1 MNKLFPLMYDGPE
14 NGQSVA
20 GVSYST
26 IPFLVLPFT
35 LMLLTIGSNSTRVYT
50 GIEYVYQLINFAAV
64 FFIYRTYLQ
73 DSWMNVSLAP
83 SEVLTVSAIA
93 ASCIAVIYIG
103 TSFAAY
109 LELYPKA
116 NTVFFGILPM
126 TGIEL
131 TMLPGDLVLF
141 GGIPAVLLLVVL
153 GPVITSCLFY
163 ASAFAPLCV
172 AGKRFWAYV
181 SVAAMLAAPRIV
193 TYFCVWGGWKEVALY
208 LTQLPIHFLACWAYQ
223 KADTIWAPIFTHAM
237 ANAFSCV
244 MLYTLHFAGI
254 IG

>member
-1 MNKLFPLMYDGPE
+1 MNKLFPQMYDGPE

-26 IPFLVLPFT
+26 IPFVVLPFT
-35 LMLLTIGSNSTRVYT
+35 LTLLTIGINDPSVYT
-50 GIEYVYQLINFAAV
+50 GIEYVYQIINFAAV
-64 FFIYRTYLQ
+64 FFIYRTYLL
-73 DSWMNVSLAP
+73 DSWLNVRIYPKKVLSVSL
-83 SEVLTVSAIA
+83 IA
-93 ASCIAVIYIG
+93 AALIAVLYIAAF
-103 TSFAAY
+103 FAGY
-109 LELYPKA
+109 LDIYPKA

-141 GGIPAVLLLVVL
+141 GGIPAVLVLVVL

-172 AGKRFWAYV
+172 AGRRFWAYV
-181 SVAAMLAAPRIV
+181 SVAAMLAVPRIV
-193 TYFCVWGGWKEVALY
+193 TYFCVWGGWKEVPLY
-208 LTQLPIHFLACWAYQ
+208 LAQLPIHFLACWAYQ

-244 MLYTLHFAGI
+244 MLYALQLAGI

>member
-35 LMLLTIGSNSTRVYT
+35 LTLLTIGSNSTRVYT

-93 ASCIAVIYIG
+93 A
-103 TSFAAY
+103 
-109 LELYPKA
+109 
-116 NTVFFGILPM
+116 
-126 TGIEL
+126 
-131 TMLPGDLVLF
+131 
-141 GGIPAVLLLVVL
+141 
-153 GPVITSCLFY
+153 
-163 ASAFAPLCV
+163 
-172 AGKRFWAYV
+172 
-181 SVAAMLAAPRIV
+181 
-193 TYFCVWGGWKEVALY
+193 
-208 LTQLPIHFLACWAYQ
+208 
-223 KADTIWAPIFTHAM
+223 
-237 ANAFSCV
+237 
-244 MLYTLHFAGI
+244 
-254 IG
+254 